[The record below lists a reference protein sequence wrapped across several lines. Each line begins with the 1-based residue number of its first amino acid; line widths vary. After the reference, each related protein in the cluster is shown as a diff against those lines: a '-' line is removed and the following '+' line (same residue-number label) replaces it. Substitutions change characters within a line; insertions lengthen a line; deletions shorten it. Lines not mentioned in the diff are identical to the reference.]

1 MYIPSAFVSSKRLL
15 GVGMPPRDPVR
26 PLKGIRVV
34 SSQVV
39 RYYPNFP
46 KAFAT
51 FRQLA
56 LSRGY
61 VFNAANQ
68 TVPLSKPAMRSAV
81 EAAKDCGELY
91 AALNCGDCW
100 LCTPCE
106 RTYSGVH
113 PPRPLDST

>member
-1 MYIPSAFVSSKRLL
+1 
-15 GVGMPPRDPVR
+15 MPPRDPVR